1 MEVVVVDDQASANIP
16 QSQGGPLVAVT
27 FKKNPHQSQK
37 YLEAEPKALGV
48 TQISLSVFQISMVVG
63 INVASGFGSY
73 IFMVIQIIGSLFVII
88 AGSIAVAAQS
98 LHLPTVKACLGM
110 QVVATVTSLI
120 NVLASAVS
128 FADKGVCWRS
138 SYGDIETHELCHN
151 LLSGREHYLAEILLS
166 NIAVVAICVALA
178 AYCCKAVN
186 CCTPR
191 ANTPVITINGP
202 PAQQ

>member
-1 MEVVVVDDQASANIP
+1 MEVVVDDQASASIP
-16 QSQGGPLVAVT
+16 GNQDGPLVAVT
-27 FKKNPHQSQK
+27 FKKKPHQSQK
-37 YLEAEPKALGV
+37 YLEGEPKALGV
-48 TQISLSVFQISMVVG
+48 TQICLSVFQITMVL
-63 INVASGFGSY
+63 GFHMVIYQNSDF
-73 IFMVIQIIGSLFVII
+73 FMVSQIIGSLLVII

-98 LHLPTVKACLGM
+98 LHLPTIKACLGM
-110 QVVATVTSLI
+110 QVLATMMSVI
-120 NVLASAVS
+120 NVLASAESVAGFGPCWPSDYNDTVS
-128 FADKGVCWRS
+128 SD
-138 SYGDIETHELCHN
+138 LCRN
-151 LLSGREHYLAEILLS
+151 LLSGREHYFAEILLS